1 MADFVLAPLP
11 PSEPHACLPLGPP
24 LWTAEVESNEGR
36 PASDATSQNP
46 TFELVYWRFGLTLAA
61 RWRRRLGLPPVPAWQ
76 EVLARLCKPT
86 ARPLRG
92 VPGAPPGYRPYE
104 RSSDAALISNGVAPQ
119 LFAAAFAPGETLGA
133 DAAALRN
140 TLGATIAA
148 LLRNLPW
155 GSDAAMYAMAAARLG
170 NASLAASIL
179 ADPDGVWTR
188 RFAPSGHYANAFL
201 PVYLSANG
209 ALLAAVAFMAGGWD
223 GDGGRPAPG
232 FPRDGSWTVRA
243 EGFSKYF

>member
-61 RWRRRLGLPPVPAWQ
+61 RWRRRLGLPPVRAWQ

-119 LFAAAFAPGETLGA
+119 LFAAAFAPGERLGA

-148 LLRNLPW
+148 LLRNLPV
-155 GSDAAMYAMAAARLG
+155 GLRRRDVRDGCGAARQR
-170 NASLAASIL
+170 LARRL
-179 ADPDGVWTR
+179 DPR
-188 RFAPSGHYANAFL
+188 RSGRLVVAPLCAERAL
-201 PVYLSANG
+201 RQR
-209 ALLAAVAFMAGGWD
+209 LLAGLPAGERRAPRRRRLH
-223 GDGGRPAPG
+223 GGRVGRRRRP
-232 FPRDGSWTVRA
+232 PRARISA
-243 EGFSKYF
+243 